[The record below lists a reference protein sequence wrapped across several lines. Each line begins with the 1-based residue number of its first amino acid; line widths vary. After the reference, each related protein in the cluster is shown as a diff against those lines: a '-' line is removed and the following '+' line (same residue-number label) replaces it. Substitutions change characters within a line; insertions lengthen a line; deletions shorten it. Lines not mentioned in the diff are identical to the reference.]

1 MANLTVSGGSTLS
14 TAITDTTALGIVDQG
29 VQNLLSQPGVTG
41 ISITGINGAV
51 GTVRKPFAGIQ
62 GMINLK
68 EGEIETG
75 STFSLGPTFQGVSI
89 TGTEAVTIEGRAVVG
104 NSGYVPY
111 ELLIGNSGNDTIKG
125 GGGSGTIVSGSG
137 ANTIHTGGGDVVVD
151 SSGDD
156 TIFGGKGIDNIEA
169 TGSAT
174 VHASTG
180 FTIFTDKGTADS
192 TFKVKGDTAPGGGLL
207 EGYSGLGKD
216 TFVSGSGS
224 NYFVD
229 SHTGGADSS
238 AVVFK
243 FHFGVEG
250 TTLISD
256 FDVAKDTVL
265 LSTNFGIT
273 SAQAAAAIT
282 VVAGSSYL
290 DLHGTKIEFQGTTN
304 VTASDFSFYTPVL
317 PGT

>member
-1 MANLTVSGGSTLS
+1 MAGITVSGGSTLS
-14 TAITDTTALGIVDQG
+14 TSITDSIALDTINQGI
-29 VQNLLSQPGVTG
+29 NSLLSQPGVTG
-41 ISITGINGAV
+41 VSITGINGAI
-51 GTVRKPFAGIQ
+51 GAVRKPLAGVQ

-68 EGEIETG
+68 QGEIETG
-75 STFSLGPTFQGVSI
+75 STFTLGSTYQGVSI
-89 TGTEAVTIEGRAVVG
+89 SGTEAVTIEGRAVVG
-104 NSGYVPY
+104 NSGFVPY

-125 GGGSGTIVSGSG
+125 AGGSGTIVSGSG
-137 ANTIHTGGGDVVVD
+137 NNTIHTGGGDVVVD

-174 VHASTG
+174 VHAGTG
-180 FTIFTDKGTADS
+180 FTIFTDKGAADS

-224 NYFVD
+224 NYFTD
-229 SHTGGADSS
+229 SHTGGADSP

-243 FHFGVEG
+243 FHFTVEG
-250 TTLISD
+250 TTVISD

-290 DLHGTKIEFQGTTN
+290 DLHGTKIEFAGTTN

>member
-111 ELLIGNSGNDTIKG
+111 ELLIGNSGN
-125 GGGSGTIVSGSG
+125 
-137 ANTIHTGGGDVVVD
+137 
-151 SSGDD
+151 D